1 MGCAVT
7 FHVSHAALYFT
18 DNGRIVCGR
27 HLGASARATG
37 RDISGQA
44 IKEATLDEATRWLH
58 EVGESMQCEDCG
70 APFSV
75 G

>member
-1 MGCAVT
+1 MFRT
-7 FHVSHAALYFT
+7 DDTALYFT

-44 IKEATLDEATRWLH
+44 IKEATPDEATRWLH
-58 EVGESMQCEDCG
+58 EVGESMQCEECG
-70 APFSV
+70 ATFPV